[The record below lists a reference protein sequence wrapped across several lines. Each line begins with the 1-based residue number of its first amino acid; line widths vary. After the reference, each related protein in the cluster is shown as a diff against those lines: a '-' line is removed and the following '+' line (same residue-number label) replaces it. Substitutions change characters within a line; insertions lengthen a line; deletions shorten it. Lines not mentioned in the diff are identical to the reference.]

1 MNMSLLLRVH
11 HLRIL
16 VLIGATIALMVA
28 AVPALA
34 QSGEKPRAPEL
45 YTPSTTHD
53 SVVLR
58 WWETA
63 DPAALGITYE
73 VQRRNGGG
81 WNVVNGAY
89 GQMRS
94 YSDGSVTIPFTDSSV
109 SPDTNYTYRVYA
121 IKGDRRSDSSRRVL
135 AITEPAPERYV
146 APVSTPEPLLSQ
158 LLNLHRRPRPNPP
171 PKTRMSAL
179 RRNSKSRSMTRRS
192 SKSRSMTRRSSKSR
206 SMTRRNSKSRSMTRR
221 SSRSRTLT
229 SRSSR
234 SRTLTSRS
242 SRSRTLTSNRTT
254 TTKLT
259 RSSRLIARSTR

>member
-146 APVSTPEPLLSQ
+146 APVSTPEPTAEPTAEPTPAPTAEPTPENQ
-158 LLNLHRRPRPNPP
+158 DVGTTPQQQVPVDDPP
-171 PKTRMSAL
+171 QQQVPVDDPPQQHPPQQ
-179 RRNSKSRSMTRRS
+179 SRSMTRRS
-192 SKSRSMTRRSSKSR
+192 SKSRSMTRRSSR
-206 SMTRRNSKSRSMTRR
+206 F
-221 SSRSRTLT
+221 RTLT
-229 SRSSR
+229 SRNSR
-234 SRTLTSRS
+234 SRTM
-242 SRSRTLTSNRTT
+242 TSNRTT